1 MEVTKPETGAETRP
15 GSASVLDGHGDTLPE
30 AQPLEVASSE
40 RPVALR
46 IAGEILF
53 WLALGLAFVFFLFPL
68 FWMLVTSIK
77 ARSEVTLLPPTFVP
91 FLQFNPV
98 GDNYQSV
105 FTKASELGTIT
116 SSQSTRSAEVSEFP
130 GHLLNSVLIG
140 GVATVLAVLLG
151 TLAAYAFSRF
161 RIKGEND
168 LLFFIL
174 STRMLPPIVVLV
186 PIFLMFTKPFGFL
199 EGFAASITDPGFKS
213 FVTGIS
219 TISLRESYVGI
230 TLLYTTFGLPFV
242 VWMMKGF
249 FDEIPKEY
257 EEAAMIDGY
266 SRVEALWRVVLP
278 EAMPA
283 MLATA
288 VFVLITAWNEF
299 VFVQILN
306 PSQAT
311 TVPPFLYA
319 IIGYGQIEW
328 GRMAATSVV
337 FLLPVVLFTFAVRNH
352 LLRGVTF
359 GAVRR

>member
-1 MEVTKPETGAETRP
+1 MNTTERSPMRVIG
-15 GSASVLDGHGDTLPE
+15 E
-30 AQPLEVASSE
+30 A
-40 RPVALR
+40 
-46 IAGEILF
+46 LF
-53 WLALGLAFVFFLFPL
+53 WIALVAALGFFLFPL
-68 FWMLVTSIK
+68 IWMLITSVK
-77 ARSEVTLLPPTFVP
+77 PRNEVTLLPPTFVP
-91 FLQFNPV
+91 FAQFEPTL
-98 GDNYQSV
+98 DNYLSV
-105 FTKASELGTIT
+105 FTKSSELGTIT
-116 SSQSTRSAEVSEFP
+116 ASGGAETRQFEISAFP
-130 GHLLNSVLIG
+130 GALLNSVIIAG
-140 GVATVLAVLLG
+140 ATTLLAVILG

-161 RIKGEND
+161 RIKGEGD

-186 PIFLMFTKPFGFL
+186 PIFLMFTAIG
-199 EGFAASITDPGFKS
+199 
-213 FVTGIS
+213 
-219 TISLRESYVGI
+219 LRDSYIGI
-230 TLLYTTFGLPFV
+230 TLLYLTVGLPFV

-257 EEAAMIDGY
+257 EEAAMVDGF
-266 SRVEALWRVVLP
+266 SRIEAIYKIVIPEAL
-278 EAMPA
+278 PA

-299 VFVQILN
+299 VFVQLLN
-306 PSQAT
+306 PSKAT

-337 FLLPVVLFTFAVRNH
+337 FLLPVVLFTFAVRQN

>member
-1 MEVTKPETGAETRP
+1 VATT
-15 GSASVLDGHGDTLPE
+15 E
-30 AQPLEVASSE
+30 AQNTP
-40 RPVALR
+40 RPVAGTR
-46 IAGEILF
+46 ARAATAEPIHPGAILANIGTF
-53 WLALGLAFVFFLFPL
+53 LGLAAAFVFFLFPL
-68 FWMLVTSIK
+68 FWMIVTSIK
-77 ARSEVTLLPPTFVP
+77 ARSEVTLLPPRYLPFVD
-91 FLQFNPV
+91 FQPV
-98 GDNYQSV
+98 GDNYGAV

-116 SSQSTRSAEVSEFP
+116 TGGAARTGEISEFP
-130 GHLLNSVLIG
+130 LHLLNSVLIAG
-140 GVATVLAVLLG
+140 TATLLSVILG

-161 RIKGEND
+161 RIRGESD

-186 PIFLMFTKPFGFL
+186 PIFLMFTKPF
-199 EGFAASITDPGFKS
+199 A
-213 FVTGIS
+213 FVGGLANGIS
-219 TISLRESYVGI
+219 DPNLHQALLNFSQISLRESYLGI

-257 EEAAMIDGY
+257 EEAAMVDGY
-266 SRVEALWRVVLP
+266 SRAEAIWKFVIPEAL
-278 EAMPA
+278 PA

-306 PSQAT
+306 PSQAS

-337 FLLPVVLFTFAVRNH
+337 FLLPVVLFTFLVRNY

>member
-1 MEVTKPETGAETRP
+1 MNTGPRRFW
-15 GSASVLDGHGDTLPE
+15 HTL
-30 AQPLEVASSE
+30 A
-40 RPVALR
+40 
-46 IAGEILF
+46 EILF
-53 WLALGLAFVFFLFPL
+53 WAGLVAAFIFFMFPL
-68 FWMLVTSIK
+68 YWMLITSIK
-77 ARSEVTLLPPTFVP
+77 ARTEVTLLPPTYFP
-91 FLQFNPV
+91 FLDFRPV
-98 GDNYQSV
+98 LDNYLAV
-105 FTKASELGTIT
+105 FTKASELGSIT
-116 SSQSTRSAEVSEFP
+116 ASTTQRNVEISAFP
-130 GHLLNSVLIG
+130 GILLNSVIIG
-140 GVATVLAVLLG
+140 GSTTLLAVLLG

-161 RIKGEND
+161 RIRGEND

-174 STRMLPPIVVLV
+174 STRMLPPIVVLI
-186 PIFLMFTKPFGFL
+186 PIFLMFN
-199 EGFAASITDPGFKS
+199 A
-213 FVTGIS
+213 VN
-219 TISLRESYVGI
+219 LRESYIGI
-230 TLLYTTFGLPFV
+230 TLLYITTGLPFV

-257 EEAAMIDGY
+257 EEAALIDGY
-266 SRVEALWRVVLP
+266 SRLDAIWKIVIPEAL
-278 EAMPA
+278 PA

-306 PSQAT
+306 PSKAT

-337 FLLPVVLFTFAVRNH
+337 FLLPIVIFTFLVRNH

>member
-1 MEVTKPETGAETRP
+1 MMNTGPRRLGHMLAEV
-15 GSASVLDGHGDTLPE
+15 LFW
-30 AQPLEVASSE
+30 
-40 RPVALR
+40 VALG
-46 IAGEILF
+46 A
-53 WLALGLAFVFFLFPL
+53 AFIFFMFPL
-68 FWMLVTSIK
+68 YWMLITSIK
-77 ARSEVTLLPPTFVP
+77 ARTEVTLLPPTYFP
-91 FLQFNPV
+91 FIDFRPV
-98 GDNYQSV
+98 LDNYLAV
-105 FTKASELGTIT
+105 FTKASELGSIT
-116 SSQSTRSAEVSEFP
+116 ASTTQRNVEISAFP
-130 GHLLNSVLIG
+130 GILLNSVIIG
-140 GVATVLAVLLG
+140 GSTTVLAVLLG

-161 RIKGEND
+161 RIRGEND

-174 STRMLPPIVVLV
+174 STRMLPPIVVLI
-186 PIFLMFTKPFGFL
+186 PIFLMFN
-199 EGFAASITDPGFKS
+199 A
-213 FVTGIS
+213 VN
-219 TISLRESYVGI
+219 LRESYIGI
-230 TLLYTTFGLPFV
+230 TLLYITTGLPFV

-257 EEAAMIDGY
+257 EEAALIDGY
-266 SRVEALWRVVLP
+266 SRLDAIWKIVIPEAL
-278 EAMPA
+278 PA

-306 PSQAT
+306 PSKAT

-337 FLLPVVLFTFAVRNH
+337 FLLPIVIFTFLVRNH

>member
-1 MEVTKPETGAETRP
+1 MATTEASESSGGLSARVGAAPRPRAVSGAARPRRTPLAIVREV
-15 GSASVLDGHGDTLPE
+15 LYWLTLG
-30 AQPLEVASSE
+30 V
-40 RPVALR
+40 
-46 IAGEILF
+46 
-53 WLALGLAFVFFLFPL
+53 AFVFFLFPL
-68 FWMLVTSIK
+68 FWMLVTSVK
-77 ARSEVTLLPPTFVP
+77 ARSEVTLLPPTYFPGVD
-91 FLQFNPV
+91 FDPV
-98 GDNYQSV
+98 SDNYKAV
-105 FTKASELGTIT
+105 FTRSSELGGALN
-116 SSQSTRSAEVSEFP
+116 QAGAEQTTQISEFP
-130 GHLLNSVLIG
+130 ARLLNSVLIAG
-140 GVATVLAVLLG
+140 GSTLLALVLG

-186 PIFLMFTKPFGFL
+186 PIFLMFNRL
-199 EGFAASITDPGFKS
+199 D
-213 FVTGIS
+213 
-219 TISLRESYVGI
+219 LRESYLGLG
-230 TLLYTTFGLPFV
+230 LLYTTFGLPFV

-257 EEAAMIDGY
+257 EEAAMLDGY
-266 SRVEALWRVVLP
+266 SRLGAIWKVVIPEAL
-278 EAMPA
+278 PA

-288 VFVLITAWNEF
+288 VFVLITSWNEF

-306 PSQAT
+306 PSRAT

-337 FLLPVVLFTFAVRNH
+337 FLLPVVVFTFLVRNH

>member
-1 MEVTKPETGAETRP
+1 MAETQRN
-15 GSASVLDGHGDTLPE
+15 
-30 AQPLEVASSE
+30 PLRLV
-40 RPVALR
+40 
-46 IAGEILF
+46 GEFFF
-53 WLALGLAFVFFLFPL
+53 WLALIAALVFFLFPL
-68 FWMLVTSIK
+68 VWMLITSIK
-77 ARSEVTLLPPTFVP
+77 ARNEVTLLPPTFIP
-91 FLQFNPV
+91 FAQFQPTV
-98 GDNYQSV
+98 DNYLAV

-116 SSQSTRSAEVSEFP
+116 SSTGQEQRRSEISAFP
-130 GHLLNSVLIG
+130 GALANSVLIG
-140 GVATVLAVLLG
+140 TATTVIAVILG
-151 TLAAYAFSRF
+151 TLAAYAFSRY
-161 RIKGEND
+161 RVKGEGD

-174 STRMLPPIVVLV
+174 STRMLPAIVVLI
-186 PIFLMFTKPFGFL
+186 PIFLMFNAVG
-199 EGFAASITDPGFKS
+199 
-213 FVTGIS
+213 
-219 TISLRESYVGI
+219 LRDSYFGI
-230 TLLYTTFGLPFV
+230 TLLYITVGLPFV

-266 SRVEALWRVVLP
+266 SRAEAIWKIVIP

-299 VFVQILN
+299 VFVQLLN
-306 PSQAT
+306 PAQAT

-319 IIGYGQIEW
+319 IIGVGQIEW

-337 FLLPVVLFTFAVRNH
+337 FLLPVVLFTFLVRKN

>member
-1 MEVTKPETGAETRP
+1 MLIA
-15 GSASVLDGHGDTLPE
+15 GSA
-30 AQPLEVASSE
+30 
-40 RPVALR
+40 
-46 IAGEILF
+46 
-53 WLALGLAFVFFLFPL
+53 
-68 FWMLVTSIK
+68 
-77 ARSEVTLLPPTFVP
+77 TLL
-91 FLQFNPV
+91 
-98 GDNYQSV
+98 
-105 FTKASELGTIT
+105 
-116 SSQSTRSAEVSEFP
+116 
-130 GHLLNSVLIG
+130 
-140 GVATVLAVLLG
+140 AVILG

-161 RIKGEND
+161 RIKGESD

-174 STRMLPPIVVLV
+174 STRMLPPIVVLI

-199 EGFAASITDPGFKS
+199 EGVAAGIGDPGVARAS
-213 FVTGIS
+213 CSIS
-219 TISLRESYVGI
+219 ARSACARAISASPCS
-230 TLLYTTFGLPFV
+230 TPPFGLPFV

-257 EEAAMIDGY
+257 EEAAMLDGY
-266 SRVEALWRVVLP
+266 SRVEAIWKFVIP
-278 EAMPA
+278 EALPA

-337 FLLPVVLFTFAVRNH
+337 FLLPVVAVHLRCAQPPAARRHLRRRPAVRPLTLIAEPFKLARWIAKSYIDKAEYVWRKCVSKTWSSSSPPISAVNDLNLTINDGEFLT
-352 LLRGVTF
+352 LLGPSGCGKTTTLRCVAGLEQPDRRRHPHRRRGWST
-359 GAVRR
+359 ACRPATATSPWSSSSTRSTRT

>member
-1 MEVTKPETGAETRP
+1 MNAGSRRTWHVAAEV
-15 GSASVLDGHGDTLPE
+15 LFW
-30 AQPLEVASSE
+30 
-40 RPVALR
+40 VAL
-46 IAGEILF
+46 GV
-53 WLALGLAFVFFLFPL
+53 AFIFFMFPL
-68 FWMLVTSIK
+68 YWMLITSIK
-77 ARSEVTLLPPTFVP
+77 ARTEVTLLPPTFFP
-91 FLQFNPV
+91 FIDFRPV
-98 GDNYQSV
+98 LDNYLAV
-105 FTKASELGTIT
+105 FTKASELGTIAA
-116 SSQSTRSAEVSEFP
+116 STTDRNLEVSAFP
-130 GHLLNSVLIG
+130 GILLNSVIIG
-140 GVATVLAVLLG
+140 GSTTVLAVLLG

-161 RIKGEND
+161 RIRGESD

-174 STRMLPPIVVLV
+174 STRMLPPIVVLI
-186 PIFLMFTKPFGFL
+186 PIFLMFN
-199 EGFAASITDPGFKS
+199 A
-213 FVTGIS
+213 VH
-219 TISLRESYVGI
+219 LRESYLGI
-230 TLLYTTFGLPFV
+230 TLLYITTGLPFV

-249 FDEIPKEY
+249 FDDIPKEY

-266 SRVEALWRVVLP
+266 SRLDAIWKIVIPEAL
-278 EAMPA
+278 PA

-306 PSQAT
+306 PSKAT

-337 FLLPVVLFTFAVRNH
+337 FLLPIVIFTFLVRNH